1 METDFKTYPAPW
13 QGHLILACRKCQKK
27 LKGNKDLEALAK
39 LKKTIKRHNRKHP
52 ERALH
57 LIPIACTGLCPKNGI
72 TVCNPAQNPEQLL
85 IVRGRDD
92 IERLAATADFRSFSP
107 APSYPISTAG

>member
-13 QGHLILACRKCQKK
+13 QGQLILACRKCQKK
-27 LKGNKDLEALAK
+27 LKGSKDLEALAK

-57 LIPIACTGLCPKNGI
+57 LIPISCTGLCPQNGV
-72 TVCNPAQNPEQLL
+72 TVCNPAQNPERLL
-85 IVRGRDD
+85 ILRSKDDLKRLSGVATEDQSPLVREA
-92 IERLAATADFRSFSP
+92 ITMN
-107 APSYPISTAG
+107 

>member
-13 QGHLILACRKCQKK
+13 SGQLILACRKCQKK
-27 LKGNKDLEALAK
+27 LKGSKDLEALAK

-57 LIPIACTGLCPKNGI
+57 LIPIPCTGLCPKNGV
-72 TVCNPAQNPEQLL
+72 TACNLAQNPERLL
-85 IVRGRDD
+85 ILRSKDDVKRLSGIVTEDESPLVREA
-92 IERLAATADFRSFSP
+92 ITMN
-107 APSYPISTAG
+107 